1 MQLTLLKSKI
11 HRATVTGA
19 SLDYEGSLTIS
30 ADIAQ
35 TVGLL
40 AYEKILVG
48 NLQNGERFGTY
59 VIYGAP
65 GKGLIELNGA
75 TAHLGKIGHLLTIMS
90 FARLTAKKQRH
101 IGLRLQCSTGK
112 TGSSAAH
119 RQRRARAE
127 ENGRRKFC
135 RRAIANRR
143 FVVISCNIDMKLPEL
158 PPFDH
163 KPKRYS
169 GPSADEVLRLRHS
182 ERSEESHSRGVGH
195 TNYLA

>member
-19 SLDYEGSLTIS
+19 SLDYEGSLTVS

-48 NLQNGERFGTY
+48 NLQNGERFETY

-75 TAHLGKIGHLLTIMS
+75 TAHLGKIGDLVTIMS
-90 FARLTAKKQRH
+90 FARLTAEEA
-101 IGLRLQCSTGK
+101 K
-112 TGSSAAH
+112 TH
-119 RQRRARAE
+119 RPQIAVLDRQNRIIRRAHAE
-127 ENGRRKFC
+127 TRTSRR
-135 RRAIANRR
+135 
-143 FVVISCNIDMKLPEL
+143 EWET
-158 PPFDH
+158 
-163 KPKRYS
+163 
-169 GPSADEVLRLRHS
+169 EVLQASNHR
-182 ERSEESHSRGVGH
+182 
-195 TNYLA
+195 